1 MHPMGGSAG
10 WRAWRYLGDGVAA
23 AAAWYGAVYL
33 RVFVPLPFTHGLLPA
48 ERVALVHPVL
58 VLVLALQLL
67 TLYLFNQ
74 YHSPEP
80 RPRLELASRLLG
92 AATLQ
97 GLALTAYFF
106 LPDRTFPRCVLV
118 LFDLF
123 AAGLLGLWCGPA
135 QAGYQPLRRRVALV
149 GCGEAA
155 VELAAKISRH

>member
-23 AAAWYGAVYL
+23 AAAWCGAVYL

-80 RPRLELASRLLG
+80 RARLELASRPPPPRPGPASSWRAASSGRRRFRGSRSPPTSSSPTAPSRARCWCSTSSSTPLCWCSG
-92 AATLQ
+92 AAS
-97 GLALTAYFF
+97 
-106 LPDRTFPRCVLV
+106 RR
-118 LFDLF
+118 
-123 AAGLLGLWCGPA
+123 AAT
-135 QAGYQPLRRRVALV
+135 
-149 GCGEAA
+149 
-155 VELAAKISRH
+155 